1 MAVRSSFY
9 TRPIA
14 SIATTLAAFTT
25 LMAYAILTC
34 ERGAGVEASGSRS
47 AAYPPR
53 CVPPDRPP
61 PLRMNGS
68 LLIPRAAAHTL
79 RQPGDLSRSRL
90 DGQHHDDD
98 RWIR

>member
-34 ERGAGVEASGSRS
+34 ERGAGVDASGSRS
-47 AAYPPR
+47 AAYPPTA
-53 CVPPDRPP
+53 PRP
-61 PLRMNGS
+61 S
-68 LLIPRAAAHTL
+68 A
-79 RQPGDLSRSRL
+79 
-90 DGQHHDDD
+90 
-98 RWIR
+98 